1 MLLREFRRDG
11 SPIVAG
17 AGRPARS
24 TIEASLAARQNA
36 MQVQDPAQLN
46 QRLSELKLEHRDLDA
61 AIDHLAA
68 AISRDEL
75 QLTRLKKRKLLLK
88 DAISRIE
95 SRLIPDLD
103 A

>member
-1 MLLREFRRDG
+1 
-11 SPIVAG
+11 
-17 AGRPARS
+17 
-24 TIEASLAARQNA
+24 
-36 MQVQDPAQLN
+36 MQVQDPAELN
-46 QRLSELKLEHRDLDA
+46 KRLSELKVEHRDRDA

-68 AISRDEL
+68 SISRDEL

>member
-1 MLLREFRRDG
+1 
-11 SPIVAG
+11 
-17 AGRPARS
+17 
-24 TIEASLAARQNA
+24 
-36 MQVQDPAQLN
+36 MQVQDPAELN
-46 QRLSELKLEHRDLDA
+46 QRLAELKVEHRDLDA
-61 AIDHLAA
+61 AIEHLAA

-88 DAISRIE
+88 DTISRIE

>member
-1 MLLREFRRDG
+1 
-11 SPIVAG
+11 
-17 AGRPARS
+17 
-24 TIEASLAARQNA
+24 
-36 MQVQDPAQLN
+36 MQVQDPNELN
-46 QRLSELKLEHRDLDA
+46 RRLSELKVEHRDLDA

-68 AISRDEL
+68 SISRDEL